1 MENIILVFIVLPL
14 IVGGAVLVGAW
25 LLTRIMPGEGK
36 AAAAAEAT
44 AIAARGPRYDE
55 LATERKKGKRVGL
68 IMLAVLAVLTVAEI
82 AVSLGLNSVA
92 LLLIVNIL
100 EAAAI
105 MVVFMHIKTVWSSKE
120 TH

>member
-1 MENIILVFIVLPL
+1 MENTFLVFIALPL
-14 IVGGAVLVGAW
+14 VVGGAVLVGAF

-36 AAAAAEAT
+36 AAASAAEAV
-44 AIAARGPRYDE
+44 AARGPRYDE

>member
-1 MENIILVFIVLPL
+1 MENITLIFIVLPL
-14 IVGGAVLVGAW
+14 IVGGAVLVGAF

-36 AAAAAEAT
+36 AAAAAETT
-44 AIAARGPRYDE
+44 AVAARGPRYEE
-55 LATERKKGKRVGL
+55 LATERKKGKRVGM

-92 LLLIVNIL
+92 LLLVVNIL